1 MQQLMSVSLIYDDI
15 KDELQSETEM
25 GKELETKRPEET
37 TDKRMSRQTDRQ
49 TERGRQTNR
58 LRDGALKCENS
69 LNAHKLFIEGTWHIE
84 QRG

>member
-1 MQQLMSVSLIYDDI
+1 MSVPLIYDDI
-15 KDELQSETEM
+15 KDELQSEQTDG

-49 TERGRQTNR
+49 TEGEGRQPNR

-69 LNAHKLFIEGTWHIE
+69 LNAHKLFIEGTWHIH
-84 QRG
+84 QRGG